1 MVKMKI
7 EPYWIF
13 LYFCNQNS
21 LFARKQLKSGIPLS
35 VRLKSDLA
43 FDGFMEKFQ
52 MAAMKYEK

>member
-1 MVKMKI
+1 MKI

-13 LYFCNQNS
+13 FYCCNQNS
-21 LFARKQLKSGIPLS
+21 LFGRKQLKAGIPLS

-52 MAAMKYEK
+52 MSAMKYEK